1 MAAHGGNVAQAAG
14 NAAVAY
20 HNGRVPGAA
29 KMHVFDTEIGGNQQF
44 RAGEKAQNGA
54 IVAYAANQRANL
66 GGASK
71 TPNCFDQISF
81 LNHKSGYNYIKSMYL
96 FLVRPPSREQESIRP
111 LGQALKER
119 KANAPSWLG
128 CSAGQPTFVT
138 LHYPSGVDSMKAP
151 C

>member
-20 HNGRVPGAA
+20 SNGRVPGPA

-54 IVAYAANQRANL
+54 IVAYAAHQRASR
-66 GGASK
+66 GGTSQ

-96 FLVRPPSREQESIRP
+96 FLIRPPSREQESIGP
-111 LGQALKER
+111 FGQAPQGTKGQCPKLAR
-119 KANAPSWLG
+119 LQCRPANLRYFALPFG
-128 CSAGQPTFVT
+128 R
-138 LHYPSGVDSMKAP
+138 
-151 C
+151 